1 MRTATINNGIY
12 SQVSVMLHSVY
23 ISLCLIYVDLCST
36 VAGCIGWF
44 MSWCV
49 CLCDMAWCVG
59 WPVQHWSRVYWLVRV
74 LLCLYDMAWFRCVD
88 LCRTVAEW
96 VNPGQ
101 YSLVVVTSSE
111 GRSLPYGKLEDI
123 LSRETAALNCHT
135 NDDKYVDLG
144 NVCLGKKCRYLFLSI
159 HWHKL

>member
-1 MRTATINNGIY
+1 MQNLQRAHFLSVLTDRVHWPSAIVRVTPFYWMCGRVVYLCFGFLHHIHAANVCEKFVNCERIFLYEPCVTCPG
-12 SQVSVMLHSVY
+12 VSV
-23 ISLCLIYVDLCST
+23 
-36 VAGCIGWF
+36 W
-44 MSWCV
+44 
-49 CLCDMAWCVG
+49 
-59 WPVQHWSRVYWLVRV
+59 HWRRVYWLVCV
-74 LLCLYDMAWFRCVD
+74 LLCLYDMAWCMCVD

-144 NVCLGKKCRYLFLSI
+144 NV
-159 HWHKL
+159 